1 MKTLYFQCTLLTDVI
16 INQKSAS
23 EGAQSTLDF
32 IPGSNF
38 LGVVASKLYKE
49 ATNQNFDIFHS
60 GLIRF
65 GDAHLADGNNRSL
78 HIPAVYFY
86 PKMEKISECCYV
98 MPKFSQAERTSDDL
112 RKLQLKQAR
121 NGFYV
126 FADNQI
132 KEIKNDKNY
141 AIKSAYDYNE
151 RRSAD
156 SQMYGYES
164 LQRGAKFFF
173 SIEVD
178 AEQYAE
184 SIVKSLE
191 GKHTLGRS
199 RTAQYGLVEIKKI
212 ESFNQPQSQP
222 KSSKDD
228 YAFVY
233 ADSRLIFIDANGLP
247 TLQPTAEQLGFA
259 DGAHVEYEFSQ
270 IRTFQYS
277 PYNFKRQAF
286 DTDRV
291 GIEKGSVIAVKLNGT
306 QSPCESAYCGSYRN
320 EGFGHVIYN
329 PDFLKFDSEGKA
341 EYKFVEE
348 KKKEEK
354 NDKAQLKELKHLGI
368 CSTNP
373 LISYLVQQNNLAYE
387 QNEIYRLVGDFV
399 DKNAIKF
406 RNKQFASQWGRIR
419 AIAME
424 STNWID
430 LHNKLFEEPVR
441 ERGIKGGYL
450 MHGIAAEKW
459 EERGRCELLSDFL
472 QNNST
477 KDFKFLQ
484 QLLINLAAEM
494 AKKSK

>member
-1 MKTLYFQCTLLTDVI
+1 MKTLYFQCELLTDVI
-16 INQKSAS
+16 LNQKSAS

-38 LGVVASKLYKE
+38 LGIVASKLYKE

-60 GLIRF
+60 GLVRF
-65 GDAHLADGNNRSL
+65 GDAHLADCANNRSL

-86 PKMEKISECCYV
+86 PKMKKISEVCYV

-156 SQMYGYES
+156 SKMYGYES

-178 AEQYAE
+178 VEQYAE

-199 RTAQYGLVEIKKI
+199 RTAQYGLVKIKKI

-259 DGAHVEYEFSQ
+259 DGAEVDYEFSQ

-306 QSPCESAYCGSYRN
+306 QSPCVSTYRGSYRN

-329 PDFLKFDSEGKA
+329 PDFLKFNSEGKA

-348 KKKEEK
+348 KEKKEG
-354 NDKAQLKELKHLGI
+354 NAQNKELKYI
-368 CSTNP
+368 DINSSSP
-373 LISYLVQQNNLAYE
+373 LISYLVQQNNLAYD
-387 QNEIYRLVGDFV
+387 QNEIYRLAGEFV
-399 DKNAIKF
+399 TKNLGKF
-406 RNKQFASQWGRIR
+406 KNVISASQWGRIR

-424 STNWID
+424 SKNSND
-430 LHNKLFEEPVR
+430 LDKKLFESANR
-441 ERGIKGGYL
+441 EKGIKGGYL
-450 MHGIAAEKW
+450 VHGIASDKW
-459 EERGRCELLSDFL
+459 DNRKLSIIKTFV
-472 QNNST
+472 NNNDR
-477 KDFKFLQ
+477 DFKFLQ

>member
-1 MKTLYFQCTLLTDVI
+1 
-16 INQKSAS
+16 
-23 EGAQSTLDF
+23 
-32 IPGSNF
+32 
-38 LGVVASKLYKE
+38 
-49 ATNQNFDIFHS
+49 
-60 GLIRF
+60 
-65 GDAHLADGNNRSL
+65 
-78 HIPAVYFY
+78 
-86 PKMEKISECCYV
+86 
-98 MPKFSQAERTSDDL
+98 
-112 RKLQLKQAR
+112 
-121 NGFYV
+121 
-126 FADNQI
+126 
-132 KEIKNDKNY
+132 
-141 AIKSAYDYNE
+141 
-151 RRSAD
+151 
-156 SQMYGYES
+156 
-164 LQRGAKFFF
+164 
-173 SIEVD
+173 
-178 AEQYAE
+178 
-184 SIVKSLE
+184 
-191 GKHTLGRS
+191 
-199 RTAQYGLVEIKKI
+199 LVEIKQI
-212 ESFNQPQSQP
+212 DSFNQPQSQP

-306 QSPCESAYCGSYRN
+306 QSPYESAYCGSYRN

-341 EYKFVEE
+341 EYKFIE
-348 KKKEEK
+348 
-354 NDKAQLKELKHLGI
+354 NDKGNSQNKELKHLDI

-399 DKNAIKF
+399 TKNSGKF
-406 RNKQFASQWGRIR
+406 TGKQFASQWGRIR

-424 STNWID
+424 STNWTD
-430 LHNKLFEEPVR
+430 LYDKLFEKPVR

-450 MHGIAAEKW
+450 KHGIAAEKW

>member
-49 ATNQNFDIFHS
+49 ANEQNFDIFHS
-60 GLIRF
+60 GHVRF

-86 PKMEKISECCYV
+86 PKMEKISERCYV
-98 MPKFSQAERTSDDL
+98 MFKFSQVERTSDDL

-132 KEIKNDKNY
+132 KEIKNDKTY

-173 SIEVD
+173 SVEVD
-178 AEQYAE
+178 DEQYEKCIIDA
-184 SIVKSLE
+184 LD

-199 RTAQYGLVEIKKI
+199 RTAQYGLVEIKQI
-212 ESFNQPQSQP
+212 ASYNQPQSQS

-233 ADSRLIFIDANGLP
+233 ADSRLIFIDENGLP

-259 DGAHVEYEFSQ
+259 DGAQVEYEFSQ

-291 GIEKGSVIAVKLNGT
+291 GIEKGSVFAVKLNGT
-306 QSPCESAYCGSYRN
+306 QSPYESVYCGSYRN

-341 EYKFVEE
+341 EYKFIE
-348 KKKEEK
+348 
-354 NDKAQLKELKHLGI
+354 NDKGKSQNKELKHLDI
-368 CSTNP
+368 CPTNP

-387 QNEIYRLVGDFV
+387 QNEIYRLVGEFV
-399 DKNAIKF
+399 TKNSGKF
-406 RNKQFASQWGRIR
+406 TGKQFASQWGRIR

-424 STNWID
+424 SKNWDD
-430 LHNKLFEEPVR
+430 LDKKLFELVNK

-450 MHGIAAEKW
+450 KHGIAAEKW
-459 EERGRCELLSDFL
+459 KERGRCKLLFDFL
-472 QNNST
+472 QNNKT

>member
-1 MKTLYFQCTLLTDVI
+1 V
-16 INQKSAS
+16 
-23 EGAQSTLDF
+23 
-32 IPGSNF
+32 
-38 LGVVASKLYKE
+38 
-49 ATNQNFDIFHS
+49 
-60 GLIRF
+60 
-65 GDAHLADGNNRSL
+65 
-78 HIPAVYFY
+78 
-86 PKMEKISECCYV
+86 
-98 MPKFSQAERTSDDL
+98 
-112 RKLQLKQAR
+112 
-121 NGFYV
+121 
-126 FADNQI
+126 
-132 KEIKNDKNY
+132 
-141 AIKSAYDYNE
+141 
-151 RRSAD
+151 
-156 SQMYGYES
+156 
-164 LQRGAKFFF
+164 
-173 SIEVD
+173 
-178 AEQYAE
+178 
-184 SIVKSLE
+184 
-191 GKHTLGRS
+191 
-199 RTAQYGLVEIKKI
+199 
-212 ESFNQPQSQP
+212 
-222 KSSKDD
+222 
-228 YAFVY
+228 
-233 ADSRLIFIDANGLP
+233 
-247 TLQPTAEQLGFA
+247 QLGFA
-259 DGAHVEYEFSQ
+259 DGARVEYEFSQ

-291 GIEKGSVIAVKLNGT
+291 GIEKGSVIVVKLNGA
-306 QSPCESAYCGSYRN
+306 QSPCESTYCGSYRN
-320 EGFGHVIYN
+320 EGFGRVIYN
-329 PDFLKFDSEGKA
+329 PDFLKFDYEGKA
-341 EYKFVEE
+341 DYKFVEE

-354 NDKAQLKELKHLGI
+354 NDKAQLKELKHLDI

-424 STNWID
+424 SINWID

>member
-16 INQKSAS
+16 LNQKSAS

-38 LGVVASKLYKE
+38 LGIVASSLYNKPSKE
-49 ATNQNFDIFHS
+49 NFDIFHS
-60 GLIRF
+60 GRVRF
-65 GDAHLADGNNRSL
+65 GDAHLADCGNNRSL

-86 PKMEKISECCYV
+86 PKMKKISDECYV
-98 MPKFSQAERTSDDL
+98 MPKFSQAERTSEVL
-112 RKLQLKQAR
+112 RKQQLKQAR

-141 AIKSAYDYNE
+141 AIKSAYDYDN

-164 LQRGAKFFF
+164 LQRGAKFLF
-173 SIEVD
+173 SVEVD
-178 AEQYAE
+178 DEQYAE

-199 RTAQYGLVEIKKI
+199 RTAQYGLVEIKQI
-212 ESFNQPQSQP
+212 DSYNQPQSQP

-233 ADSRLIFIDANGLP
+233 ADSRLIFIDESGLP
-247 TLQPTAEQLGFA
+247 TLQPTAKQLGFA
-259 DGAHVEYEFSQ
+259 DGAEVKSEFSQ

-306 QSPCESAYCGSYRN
+306 QSPCESTYCGSYRN
-320 EGFGHVIYN
+320 EGFGRVIYN

-341 EYKFVEE
+341 EYKFVEDVE
-348 KKKEEK
+348 KKK
-354 NDKAQLKELKHLGI
+354 DSAQRKELKHLDI
-368 CSTNP
+368 SSTNP

-387 QNEIYRLVGDFV
+387 QNEIYRLVGEFV
-399 DKNAIKF
+399 SKNSGKF
-406 RNKQFASQWGRIR
+406 REKQFASQWGRIR

-424 STNWID
+424 SKNWD
-430 LHNKLFEEPVR
+430 NLDKKLFEPVNQ

-450 MHGIAAEKW
+450 KHGIAAEKW
-459 EERGRCELLSDFL
+459 KERNRYNLLSDFL
-472 QNNST
+472 KEHKS

-484 QLLINLAAEM
+484 QLVINLAAEM